1 MRDAA
6 GQRGRDEKWFVELY
20 ERAYADVL
28 RYACRRVDEDTARDA
43 AAETFLVAWRR
54 LDVIPAEPLPW
65 LYGVARGVLANESRR
80 TRRQG
85 RTARR
90 IAESPPVAPR
100 DHSDRIGEKE
110 LVAAALATLSEADL
124 EVISLVAWEGLEAQA
139 AAQVVGCSTS
149 AFSVRLHRA
158 RQRLQLALADQQVER
173 PPAGTS
179 SSGGRVSGEELTR

>member
-90 IAESPPVAPR
+90 IAASPPVAPR

-110 LVAAALATLSEADL
+110 LSEADL

-179 SSGGRVSGEELTR
+179 SSGDRASGEELTR